1 MKKTT
6 KSPRSNL
13 KLSKRKIV
21 PMNELPLDIDT
32 TADVWSDLP
41 QVKSKLRLSNTYKFI
56 ILFIFGVNVGLIIS
70 AVIKSYYFTNFI

>member
-21 PMNELPLDIDT
+21 PMNELQLDIDT
-32 TADVWSDLP
+32 TSDVWSDLP
-41 QVKSKLRLSNTYKFI
+41 QVRSKLRLSNTYKFI

-70 AVIKSYYFTNFI
+70 AVIKSYYAC

>member
-1 MKKTT
+1 MKKTV

-32 TADVWSDLP
+32 TADVWNDLP
-41 QVKSKLRLSNTYKFI
+41 QVKSQYRKSDYVYLPCTFLIGIIMGI
-56 ILFIFGVNVGLIIS
+56 IL
-70 AVIKSYYFTNFI
+70 VILFK

>member
-1 MKKTT
+1 MKKTV

-32 TADVWSDLP
+32 TADVWNDLP
-41 QVKSKLRLSNTYKFI
+41 QVRSNQH
-56 ILFIFGVNVGLIIS
+56 
-70 AVIKSYYFTNFI
+70 

>member
-32 TADVWSDLP
+32 TADAWSDLP